1 MTVGCLPIYSPRLQD
16 RLGTDKV
23 SGAGRREHRAD
34 ELVWAGLMTGLHGP
48 VLRFM
53 RVDAQSEHFLSPL
66 AVGRNAHDLKTC
78 GRLSSCVRRSYNAN
92 ESAVHSRHCRE
103 CTALAFL

>member
-66 AVGRNAHDLKTC
+66 AVGRNAHDLKTFVQHHV
-78 GRLSSCVRRSYNAN
+78 CVHTSYKA
-92 ESAVHSRHCRE
+92 AK
-103 CTALAFL
+103 